1 MCRRGDRATYQG
13 RAHASRAPAN
23 VDSLIGMRYH
33 ESVVQ
38 TIRPF
43 KREEAEDALDT
54 LIDTFDQRLCNPQKF
69 LKP

>member
-1 MCRRGDRATYQG
+1 
-13 RAHASRAPAN
+13 
-23 VDSLIGMRYH
+23 MRYH

-54 LIDTFDQRLCNPQKF
+54 LIDTFDQRL
-69 LKP
+69 L